1 MRSTVDRFA
10 MPPVT
15 ASPTA
20 LSTIERRSLPEA
32 IASEL
37 RRAIFAGEL
46 TGRALPEARLATQM
60 GVSRAPVREAML
72 QLEREGLIEFDP
84 NGRTRVRALSA
95 KDYDEIVT
103 TRIALESMAAS
114 LAAAQWTPEDTA
126 AVEGNLAAQR
136 RAATL
141 ADLSRLDV
149 EMHEY
154 ILRRSGNSRLLAL
167 WRCIQP
173 QFEMWLAHTHRLQ
186 ATLTHKPRQLT
197 VDSHERLLRAIASRN
212 PEKAANAMSTHI
224 ESWREWL
231 PAHFP
236 PREVRTKSARI

>member
-1 MRSTVDRFA
+1 M
-10 MPPVT
+10 
-15 ASPTA
+15 SPLTPI
-20 LSTIERRSLPEA
+20 LSAVERRSLPDA

-46 TGRALPEARLATQM
+46 TGRTLPEARLAAQM

-72 QLEREGLIEFDP
+72 QLEREGLIEFDL
-84 NGRTRVRALSA
+84 NGRTRVRALSE
-95 KDYDEIVT
+95 KDYDEIVV
-103 TRIALESMAAS
+103 TRIALESMGAS
-114 LAAAQWTPEDTA
+114 LAAAQWTRDDTA
-126 AVEGNLAAQR
+126 FAERNLAAQR

-149 EMHEY
+149 ELHEY
-154 ILRRSGNSRLLAL
+154 ILRRSGNSRLLSL

-186 ATLTHKPRQLT
+186 ATLTHKPRQVT
-197 VDSHERLLRAIASRN
+197 VDSHERLLRAMASRD
-212 PEKAANAMSTHI
+212 PDKAAHAMRTHI
-224 ESWREWL
+224 DSWREWL

-236 PREVRTKSARI
+236 PREANIKPVRN

>member
-1 MRSTVDRFA
+1 
-10 MPPVT
+10 MPPVV
-15 ASPTA
+15 APL
-20 LSTIERRSLPEA
+20 LSAVERRSLPDA
-32 IASEL
+32 IAAEL

-46 TGRALPEARLATQM
+46 TGRTLPEARLAAQM

-84 NGRTRVRALSA
+84 NGRTRVRALSE

-103 TRIALESMAAS
+103 TRIALESMGAA
-114 LAAAQWTPEDTA
+114 LATVQWTGEDTA
-126 AVEGNLAAQR
+126 FVERNLAAQR

-149 EMHEY
+149 ELHEY

-186 ATLTHKPRQLT
+186 ATLTHKPRQVT
-197 VDSHERLLRAIASRN
+197 VTSHERLLRAMVSRD
-212 PEKAANAMSTHI
+212 PDKAAHAMRTHI
-224 ESWREWL
+224 DSWREWL

-236 PREVRTKSARI
+236 PREANAKPARN